1 MCPFL
6 ARARVRRFSYFAF
19 TSSPNADKP
28 LVHCELRVKA
38 SHLPVHPL
46 RSKKHN
52 STSCNTTDCPIGEGE
67 HSLYVHP
74 QHSQT
79 QSLNGEG
86 EEVKAKIENRL
97 CTHYARVRARQRLH
111 LHPFVDGGR
120 GSARCRHG
128 WELWGESSLF
138 SSHSPPFFRRVS
150 IARLESFD
158 RLQKYLLVLG
168 LILVILCNFV
178 PKSMRMPLRCA
189 VNH

>member
-1 MCPFL
+1 M
-6 ARARVRRFSYFAF
+6 RVCELDSAF
-19 TSSPNADKP
+19 TFTLSSTER
-28 LVHCELRVKA
+28 CG
-38 SHLPVHPL
+38 
-46 RSKKHN
+46 
-52 STSCNTTDCPIGEGE
+52 STS
-67 HSLYVHP
+67 
-74 QHSQT
+74 
-79 QSLNGEG
+79 
-86 EEVKAKIENRL
+86 
-97 CTHYARVRARQRLH
+97 
-111 LHPFVDGGR
+111 
-120 GSARCRHG
+120 CRHG

>member
-1 MCPFL
+1 MHVCE
-6 ARARVRRFSYFAF
+6 RDSAF
-19 TSSPNADKP
+19 TFTLSSTEK
-28 LVHCELRVKA
+28 C
-38 SHLPVHPL
+38 
-46 RSKKHN
+46 
-52 STSCNTTDCPIGEGE
+52 
-67 HSLYVHP
+67 
-74 QHSQT
+74 
-79 QSLNGEG
+79 
-86 EEVKAKIENRL
+86 
-97 CTHYARVRARQRLH
+97 
-111 LHPFVDGGR
+111 
-120 GSARCRHG
+120 GSARYCHG